1 MYFFDVLIFC
11 LFAPSAE
18 SVEEILQLFGN
29 YHQLS
34 EILKEKANTTGMILL
49 HFHKQNTSFLY
60 HSKNMFILWQC
71 ITCICITH
79 DSFLSVKCVFE

>member
-1 MYFFDVLIFC
+1 MYFFDLLIFC
-11 LFAPSAE
+11 LFASSAE

-60 HSKNMFILWQC
+60 HSKNMFILSSAL
-71 ITCICITH
+71 H
-79 DSFLSVKCVFE
+79 VHA